1 MKQKIAIIFT
11 GGTISMSVDANT
23 GKAAPDLKSGD
34 IISSLNQS
42 VENLEFELID
52 FAHKPSPSFTNND
65 MLNLSRLIDELAL
78 KAEIKGFVIT
88 HGTDTMDESGY
99 FIDLTVNTNKPIVFT
114 GAMRNSSEISYDGPY
129 NLYEAILVANCP
141 ESFNYGVLHVMN
153 GEINL
158 ISEITKTHT
167 SALDTFK
174 SLEYG
179 QLGRIDDGVVIFL
192 RVPLKNTVKFDVSS
206 VDYYVEIVNAHS
218 SGDSRIINLLVDNGV
233 DGIVIN
239 GLGRG
244 NVPATM
250 VQGIEYALSKQ
261 IPVVIVSKCSKG
273 RVSETYGYPGGG
285 GHLADLGVILAGNLS
300 AQRARIRL
308 IAILGSN
315 SKDIKEK
322 F

>member
-11 GGTISMSVDANT
+11 GGTISMSVDPNT
-23 GKAAPDLKSGD
+23 GHAVPGLKSGD

-42 VENLEFELID
+42 VENLDFELID
-52 FAHKPSPSFTNND
+52 FAHKPSPSFTNID
-65 MLNLSRLIDELAL
+65 MLNLAKLIDEIAL
-78 KAEIKGFVIT
+78 KPEIKGFVVT

-114 GAMRNSSEISYDGPY
+114 GAMRNASEISYDGPY
-129 NLYEAILVANCP
+129 NLYESILVANCP
-141 ESFNYGVLHVMN
+141 DSFNYGVLHVMN

-192 RVPLKNTVKFDVSS
+192 RVPIKNTLKFEVSS

-233 DGIVIN
+233 KGIVID

-244 NVPATM
+244 NVPAAM
-250 VQGIEYALSKQ
+250 VPGIEYAISRE
-261 IPVVIVSKCSKG
+261 IPVVIVSKCPKG
-273 RVSETYGYPGGG
+273 RVLGTYGYVGGG
-285 GHLADLGVILAGNLS
+285 GYLADLGVILASNLS
-300 AQRARIRL
+300 AQKARIRL
-308 IAILGSN
+308 ILALGSG
-315 SKDIKEK
+315 SKNIKEN